1 MDKTKTLK
9 KLFLKTKDE
18 YSEWVQLDNLD
29 EARITLEDNEV
40 VVENE
45 HGTTFPLSD
54 LSTQEV
60 DVFLYVLQ
68 H

>member
-18 YSEWVQLDNLD
+18 CSEWVQLDNLD

-54 LSTQEV
+54 LSDQEV
-60 DVFLYVLQ
+60 EIFLYVLQ

>member
-1 MDKTKTLK
+1 M
-9 KLFLKTKDE
+9 KDE
-18 YSEWVQLDNLD
+18 CSEWVQLDNLD